1 MSIEQRADA
10 RETSEEAAC
19 KTEASRE
26 TSSERTVSKRMSC
39 LPGGRANRTVSDRTL
54 GRPAMERFIERALH
68 EAYAATLREKVP
80 QRFKDLLDRLK
91 ASQGGNHGRA

>member
-1 MSIEQRADA
+1 
-10 RETSEEAAC
+10 
-19 KTEASRE
+19 
-26 TSSERTVSKRMSC
+26 
-39 LPGGRANRTVSDRTL
+39 
-54 GRPAMERFIERALH
+54 MERFIERALH